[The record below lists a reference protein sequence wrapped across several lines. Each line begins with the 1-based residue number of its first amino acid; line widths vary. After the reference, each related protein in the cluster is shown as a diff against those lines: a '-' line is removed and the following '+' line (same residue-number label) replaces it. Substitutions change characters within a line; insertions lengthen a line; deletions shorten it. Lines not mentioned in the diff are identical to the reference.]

1 VAHIHIPST
10 GRICGQIFC
19 ARWFAFHSELSS
31 SRTQTD
37 ILTCLAPLIS
47 SRQLDSVNK
56 VTSEFAISA
65 SAKPIITLDNIP
77 LTILPKTTS
86 RIPTLTP
93 TLTLHLIIVLLTPIA
108 LLLSATSHREL
119 RDLLRFINP
128 FPIRHG
134 NTERSNRF
142 LKKTKM
148 TDRVDPSLLLP
159 TKRMKKTTK
168 THREGGEARSVR

>member
-1 VAHIHIPST
+1 VAHIHTSRI

-19 ARWFAFHSELSS
+19 ARWFASHPRLSPS
-31 SRTQTD
+31 AATD
-37 ILTCLAPLIS
+37 TLVLTAPLIS
-47 SRQLDSVNK
+47 FRQLDSVNK
-56 VTSEFAISA
+56 VISGYAIFA

-108 LLLSATSHREL
+108 LLLSAISHREL

-128 FPIRHG
+128 FLIRHG
-134 NTERSNRF
+134 NMERSNRF

-148 TDRVDPSLLLP
+148 TDRVDLSHPQQ
-159 TKRMKKTTK
+159 TRRTRKMMRI
-168 THREGGEARSVR
+168 RRGGGGARSVR